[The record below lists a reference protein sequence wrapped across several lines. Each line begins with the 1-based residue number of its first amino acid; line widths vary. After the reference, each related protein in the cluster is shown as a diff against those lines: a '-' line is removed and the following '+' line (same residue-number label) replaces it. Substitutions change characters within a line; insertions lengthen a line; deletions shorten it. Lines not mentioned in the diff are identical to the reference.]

1 MPTNRPRHVVTETDS
16 ISHALNDAAIRWP
29 EDSGSR
35 SRLLARLIHE
45 GHRSLLTVHEA
56 RTEARREAITR
67 TSGALTGAFGPGY
80 LRELREDWAD

>member
-16 ISHALNDAAIRWP
+16 ISHALNDAAVRWP

-35 SRLLARLIHE
+35 SRLLLRLIHE
-45 GHRSLLTVHEA
+45 GHRSLLDESA
-56 RTEARREAITR
+56 DQNEARRDAITR

-80 LRELREDWAD
+80 LEDLREDWPD